1 MAAEALEDDD
11 NIIFVQDGGVAAEE
25 LEDDEG
31 VEQEQLDEESTDSM
45 VSASPQL
52 PSASSYQRPDSD
64 SRSPYLIKRKSNA
77 GSLFYQTRQ
86 ASPPNSPTA
95 LTINSS
101 SIGGIGGS
109 RGGAVAAAAGANSG
123 EGKLRQFVIS
133 ILTVS
138 PSNRLL
144 MVLTVLLVCLLT
156 SSVYLLLRLDQIQVN
171 YHQFFYL

>member
-1 MAAEALEDDD
+1 MKKNKILWFETMFAL
-11 NIIFVQDGGVAAEE
+11 F
-25 LEDDEG
+25 
-31 VEQEQLDEESTDSM
+31 QLDEESTDSM

-109 RGGAVAAAAGANSG
+109 RVGAVAGANSG

-171 YHQFFYL
+171 YHHKSC

>member
-1 MAAEALEDDD
+1 
-11 NIIFVQDGGVAAEE
+11 
-25 LEDDEG
+25 
-31 VEQEQLDEESTDSM
+31 M

-52 PSASSYQRPDSD
+52 PSASSYQRQDSD

-101 SIGGIGGS
+101 SIGGGG
-109 RGGAVAAAAGANSG
+109 RGGGAASAAAAAAAGSG

-171 YHQFFYL
+171 KPYEIESMIIPRRI